1 MQKKGAAVIIP
12 TGKVITAYLKSDFD
26 SVMQSVVKNFF
37 ENGRISMYISKIKEI
52 IIAWDPIDLICSG
65 APDNE
70 YDYEISQIANSICSY
85 KYEAL
90 ALPYL

>member
-1 MQKKGAAVIIP
+1 
-12 TGKVITAYLKSDFD
+12 
-26 SVMQSVVKNFF
+26 
-37 ENGRISMYISKIKEI
+37 MYISKIKEI

-65 APDNE
+65 VPDNE

>member
-1 MQKKGAAVIIP
+1 
-12 TGKVITAYLKSDFD
+12 
-26 SVMQSVVKNFF
+26 MQSVVKNFF
-37 ENGRISMYISKIKEI
+37 KNGRISMYISRIKEI
-52 IIAWDPIDLICSG
+52 IIAWDSIDLICSG